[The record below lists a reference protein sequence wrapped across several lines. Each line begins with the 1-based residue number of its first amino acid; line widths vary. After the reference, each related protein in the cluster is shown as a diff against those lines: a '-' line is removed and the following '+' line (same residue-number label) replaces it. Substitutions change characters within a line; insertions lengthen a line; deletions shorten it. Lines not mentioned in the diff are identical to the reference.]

1 MPQKLTQ
8 TQTQNQRQTQEQRL
22 WLTPQQLLAA
32 KLTSL
37 SLDELRERVETE
49 CIENPWLEKRR
60 NVRAKQNRSSLSYD
74 MGERGD
80 TLSFYDSLT
89 EQMGE
94 YDLTENER
102 QILEYLIGSLDGNGF
117 ISKPIQQIADEL
129 EIYHSIPAT
138 EQEVT
143 RLLGVLQQFDPPG
156 IGARNL
162 KECLLLQHPS
172 ERLRAVFE
180 SCWEDFTNKRWDRIQ
195 DRMHLTDSEVEHLRR
210 EVQRLNPRPGGNL
223 NDVMD
228 RQMQTIKPDFI
239 VEIDEDGM
247 IHLSLNQGDVPSVKV
262 SDEFPGDEG
271 DTEGASFIRSYKE
284 KGQLFVDALAQRRE
298 TMLSVMK
305 AIIRLQKPFFVEG
318 DEALLRPMRL
328 EDVAEKTGLDL
339 STVSRVTSSKYVE
352 TPYGMYPLKWFFSS
366 SSIQDGEE
374 VSVRK
379 VKQALQALIEAEDK
393 SSPLSDDRLC
403 GLLQQQGYEIARRTV
418 AKYREALGF
427 PPARLRR

>member
-1 MPQKLTQ
+1 MSQKLTLTQ
-8 TQTQNQRQTQEQRL
+8 TQTQRQTQEQRL

-60 NVRAKQNRSSLSYD
+60 STRTKQSRSSLSYD
-74 MGERGD
+74 VGERGD
-80 TLSFYDSLT
+80 TQSFYESLT

-94 YDLTENER
+94 YELTDEER
-102 QILEYLIGSLDGNGF
+102 EILEYLIGSLDGNGF
-117 ISKPIQQIADEL
+117 ISKPMQQIVDEL

-138 EQEVT
+138 EPEVT

-172 ERLRAVFE
+172 EKLRGVFE
-180 SCWEDFTNKRWDRIQ
+180 LCWDDFTNKRWDRIQ
-195 DRMHLTDSEVEHLRR
+195 ERMHLTDSEVEHLRR

-239 VEIDEDGM
+239 VEIDEEGV

-262 SDEFPGDEG
+262 SDEIPGDGG
-271 DTEGASFIRSYKE
+271 DGESESFVRSYRE

-305 AIIRLQKPFFVEG
+305 TIIRLQKPFFLEG

-328 EDVAEKTGLDL
+328 EDVAGKTGLDL
-339 STVSRVTSSKYVE
+339 STVSRVTSSKYVD
-352 TPYGMYPLKWFFSS
+352 TPYGMYPLKWFFSG

-379 VKQALQALIEAEDK
+379 VKQALQALIEAENK
-393 SSPLSDDRLC
+393 SAPLSDDRLC
-403 GLLQQQGYEIARRTV
+403 ALLREQGYEIARRTV